1 MALDCQ
7 SRMSLTIGDPALAV
21 EIATEAIA
29 LDPFRESSHQQ
40 LMQAYVAGGNKVE
53 AARVFQ
59 ALKHAL
65 GQDLGTDLPLETRTL
80 YQELLS

>member
-1 MALDCQ
+1 MW
-7 SRMSLTIGDPALAV
+7 LTIGDPALAV
-21 EIATEAIA
+21 KIATEAIA

-40 LMQAYVAGGNKVE
+40 LMQAYVAGDNKAE
-53 AARVFQ
+53 AAKVFQ

-65 GQDLGTDLPLETRTL
+65 GQELGTDPTLETRTL